1 MASRIHAITIDCL
14 DAERLAEFWAAAL
27 GYERRELSGEFL
39 VLGDPHD
46 AGPRLLFQRVSEPKS
61 VKNRVHLDL
70 TAEDEE
76 AEVERLVTLGAAR
89 VGRIERDGG
98 GWTVMVDPEG
108 NEFCVERVQPVA
120 SSGSPPTATGEA
132 HHD

>member
-27 GYERRELSGEFL
+27 GYERREPSSEFL
-39 VLGDPHD
+39 DLGDPHE
-46 AGPRLLFQRVSEPKS
+46 ARPRLLFQRVSEPKS

-76 AEVERLVTLGAAR
+76 AEVGRLVTLRATR

-120 SSGSPPTATGEA
+120 SSGSPPTATGGA
-132 HHD
+132 HYD